1 MKIRKT
7 WLISLL
13 RKLWI
18 NFLRRVWRR
27 VGQRL
32 SKFFFGNNFRNDPQ
46 GWANEGLDIA
56 GQNVYDGLVEGEALS
71 DDYISQSK
79 ILCRKRIAL
88 AGYRLA
94 FVLKEALANQKR
106 LLIKN
111 EDN

>member
-1 MKIRKT
+1 M
-7 WLISLL
+7 
-13 RKLWI
+13 
-18 NFLRRVWRR
+18 
-27 VGQRL
+27 GQRL